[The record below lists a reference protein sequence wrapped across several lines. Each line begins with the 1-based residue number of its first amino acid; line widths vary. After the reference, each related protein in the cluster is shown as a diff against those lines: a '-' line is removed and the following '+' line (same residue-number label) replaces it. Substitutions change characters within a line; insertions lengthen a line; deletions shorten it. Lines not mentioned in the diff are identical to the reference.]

1 MKKQTQ
7 IQRIISKLNRDKYIT
22 RNECLAQK
30 PCISRLGAYIVSL
43 RKMGWD
49 FEVEDTGKDYIYRVK
64 KSIYQ
69 TVQYTL
75 PDGKI
80 ITTYQ

>member
-1 MKKQTQ
+1 
-7 IQRIISKLNRDKYIT
+7 
-22 RNECLAQK
+22 
-30 PCISRLGAYIVSL
+30 
-43 RKMGWD
+43 MGWD